1 MPVCKYDMSTHTYTQ
16 IYIRTYIYI
25 YIYVPEH
32 TFSFRKEDPSTIT
45 CRAYLLGCEVL
56 PHYEYI

>member
-25 YIYVPEH
+25 YVYVYLNIL
-32 TFSFRKEDPSTIT
+32 SPSEKRI
-45 CRAYLLGCEVL
+45 LQQ
-56 PHYEYI
+56 